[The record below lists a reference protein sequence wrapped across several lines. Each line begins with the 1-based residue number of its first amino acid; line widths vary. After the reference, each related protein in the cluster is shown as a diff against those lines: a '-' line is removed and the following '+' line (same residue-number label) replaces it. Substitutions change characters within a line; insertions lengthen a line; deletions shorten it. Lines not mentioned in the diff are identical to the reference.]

1 MDEKAM
7 LHFRLTHAVTE
18 FDRKQQGK
26 RGYNVYAL
34 AHYLGAIERIE
45 QEIKSGKPIR
55 NAIVSNLNG
64 RLLDRCLKAV
74 GEPTSTDQEQRGF

>member
-1 MDEKAM
+1 MDEKSM
-7 LHFRLTHAVTE
+7 LRFKLTHAVTD

-26 RGYNVYAL
+26 RGYNIYAL

-45 QEIKSGKPIR
+45 EEIQSGKAIR
-55 NAIVSNLNG
+55 DAIVSNLSG

-74 GEPTSTDQEQRGF
+74 GQPTSTMAEQRGF